1 MIRFTQR
8 ELDAILGEFLGK
20 PYKRFASGPDAYD
33 CYGLVKAFM
42 ARIGVDIPEIGAV
55 NPNDSRPIYEQQ
67 QTDYVRI
74 EWPRP
79 WSLVTFSGKDLN
91 AHIGVVLPNDNLFL
105 HCPGR
110 AAGRVLAEPLSRRPW
125 RDTIDGYWWP
135 KSVLE
140 SIIMLTP
147 MTTKRAWQ
155 FVKCDGRSLGEIIE
169 QDITDGRDVQVQAFI
184 DGQLVEVDDWTMIP
198 SPVNQLVVR
207 PVVGEGDQMGMMA
220 GMVALA
226 MLAPYI
232 AGPLAG
238 VSSGA
243 ATAAGGYGAAAWAA
257 GGSTAF
263 AYGLANAA
271 VMMGG
276 ALALN
281 ALIGP
286 GEGAKDASQHYAW
299 DPQTTQRVGSFVPL
313 VYGTFGVKGSI
324 IAAYATGEYTTQAQT
339 LLKGL
344 YVRSAKDLYHLKI
357 AYSDGPIG
365 GVVDGTEQLNGKAA
379 EQYDDSDDFVIEH
392 FVGNSDQA
400 ASSVLDGFEISVN
413 KLCYDTAVS
422 PNEVT
427 KTFTAVKCD
436 RAAAVLRFPNG
447 FTNYTAD
454 GDSGTTSVDVTFR
467 IRPSGGSWHTIFDGE
482 IHGKTKN
489 PVRLHLWFDGT
500 YDGASGPFT
509 KTSGTA
515 FTLVAGTTYEV
526 GVTRNNSRHSDR
538 GDDFYFDCIQCSF
551 TTAQKHP
558 GLAYTAIGA
567 AASKDIS
574 GAIDYYAQIKGKLVR
589 VYDPDE
595 EEWNIEWSDNP
606 AWVAYDLLTRPVIKG
621 NGDTEAY
628 SVDYYRRLDPSYLI
642 LADFVALA
650 DWCDELVPD
659 ESGEPGSTEKRY
671 VFNGVFDTE
680 GTAWDQAVRVCRMAC
695 AMLHFRGHK
704 IGIVIDK
711 PGTPVQMFNV
721 SNLRGGFSETWIDTR
736 EVATVYDCEF
746 YDETGDYSAESWP
759 VPLLGAAND
768 VPAAL
773 DCFGHTK
780 RSRVWRYASRQL
792 RVNQY
797 MKRFIEIPASLDAI
811 YTDLGDIVYVQHPSL
826 QRASGGRVVE
836 VYADGVKLDKSVEM
850 GEGDYA
856 LLIRTHD
863 GTDERLTLYAVDS
876 VTGVESGDN
885 DIVVIDGTWEYT
897 PNVNDLWTFGEEV
910 KVIDLYRVKGFA
922 RGGDGQVLIQASQY
936 STDYYADDE
945 EAPTIEAKTYSET
958 KGGIAPSLLPTTA
971 QAVAADRADVDDVV
985 DTLMWEGLA
994 FTGDAI
1000 NTVTWECT
1008 GDGVKYKG
1016 QWCPIEDDAV
1026 GTTDKY
1032 IYFDPAIGDPRYL
1045 QTTNDLSDLAGF
1057 ERYVFCV
1064 NDGGVAY
1071 FKPGVLMTS
1080 DDVKLYN
1087 IEEGATAGATW
1098 GVNIINQPDM
1108 VFQTLFQD
1116 LDPSGANTGVTE
1128 DGTMHTSDG
1137 FGLVIDVKREYGV
1150 HLGECKVYSDGAQTI
1165 NVRIQ
1170 AWSAGATGDVLYNE
1184 SFVCV
1189 DGENTIDLDVDLDE
1203 GTYIIYRNG
1212 THGLKRISSGFDYDA
1227 SGSPL
1232 DWDTFQIVTGA
1243 DTGGTTYASAYY
1255 YFFELTVS
1263 NIDLEVGW
1271 FWVNADRELRSWNGT
1286 SWVLIEDPGVQM
1298 ALDAAADAQATAD
1311 GKIKTFVQASEPTA
1325 ESTGD
1330 LWLDSDDGYKM
1341 YRWSGSAWIDVRDTG
1356 ITSAISAAATA
1367 QSTADGK
1374 VTTFYAASPPTAEA
1388 EGDLWIDT
1396 DDSNRLY
1403 RWSGS
1408 AWVDVQDGD
1417 IAEAVARAGTASA
1430 IASDGKI
1437 VSHYSTA
1444 PPLVAHWKL
1453 NDNADSTVVAD
1464 SSGNGH
1470 HGTAS
1475 GVILRSN
1482 GSVVTGDYRGNSL
1495 SNRGVAF
1502 VCSGETRFGKCII
1515 DVNSPRTLR
1524 INASVFIAGTGVVG
1538 DPLYSKLYD
1547 LVSGPNEIDLDMVF
1561 PTNDPGEQ
1569 YALWLPSGGT
1579 GVNVGIRVN
1588 STLGSGG
1595 FAGLLGD
1602 TVVFSGYCIANT
1614 GVIDTTYYW
1623 FFGLQTNQ
1631 SLGYTSGMS
1640 VPGKIGTGLEFIT
1653 ARSRYISVPHHADLN
1668 IGAGSGGTIC
1678 FWVKWDGTRVATGGY
1693 NPRLFTKGS
1702 MNVYHNVSGAI
1713 VFQNPTATTSIVGVL
1728 VPGVW
1733 RHIAL
1738 VLDPTAGTRTFYVDG
1753 IEATASGREGAMPN
1767 TATGVVYLG
1776 SYTTTGGYFGG
1787 QVDDTRIYSRP
1798 LTRGEILRIYNEGH
1812 GTENVVI
1819 PDVGDLWIK
1828 TDEDNKPYRWSGAAW
1843 VDADYDVA
1851 TWSKIVGDGK
1861 PSNNADVTADNPVEA
1876 FRETFE
1882 NPNNDVAMRWLPDGT
1897 YDRGEVSTVA
1907 GGIVGGKVLQCG
1919 NNSDNDHVFRYFYRP
1934 IPFDPEKLYRIRA
1947 RVRRVEGGG
1956 SFYLGVGGMD
1966 ETKTT
1971 FVRYNGDNLDAG
1983 HHWVASQEAYP
1994 TDWTVYTGYVKGH
2007 ADVGVNGN
2015 NSPHPDPSD
2024 PAKLHADV
2032 CYIHPVF
2039 QANNPYKTGIYEI
2052 DYIVIDTIPEEASW
2066 ESVYGSGKPEDNA
2079 DVTATHATSILF
2091 HSDTEPTS
2099 PQEGWTW
2106 WDTSGDPV
2114 LIKRYDGSE
2123 WVTVGVDIQ
2132 HWLHGVDPTKLDGSH
2147 LYPSSVDTDALKAN
2161 SVTAAKMLVE
2171 MLSAITQYVG
2181 TLVGGSITGSEIV
2194 GGIIRTAT
2202 SGRYVQIDE
2211 EGIKFFMVATAGL
2224 YGTTGSGGS
2233 NLVYGTSGSGGSGA
2247 IYGNGVL
2254 ARFYN
2259 MGSGIPFDIV
2269 SEQATVGDLHL
2280 FPRSSDPTTG
2290 KRGDIALVNNK
2301 LRVCTSTT
2309 PTWQDL

>member
-8 ELDAILGEFLGK
+8 ELDAILSEFLGK

-110 AAGRVLAEPLSRRPW
+110 AAGKVLVEPLSRRPW

-155 FVKCDGRSLGEIIE
+155 FVKWDGRSLGEIIE

-226 MLAPYI
+226 MLAPHI

-276 ALALN
+276 ALALK

-286 GEGAKDASQHYAW
+286 DEGKRDDSQHYTW
-299 DPQTTQRVGSFVPL
+299 EPQTTQRVGSFVPL

-324 IAAYATGEYTTQAQT
+324 IAAYATGEHAVGESTW
-339 LLKGL
+339 LKTIQIQ
-344 YVRSAKDLYHLKI
+344 SSTDLYHLKI

-500 YDGASGPFT
+500 YDGASDPFT

-628 SVDYYRRLDPSYLI
+628 SVDYYRRLDPSYLV

-659 ESGEPGSTEKRY
+659 ESGESGSTEKRY

-704 IGIVIDK
+704 IGVVIDK

-836 VYADGVKLDKSVEM
+836 VYADGVKLNKSVEM

-863 GTDERLTLYAVDS
+863 GTDERLTLYEVDS

-922 RGGDGQVLIQASQY
+922 RGGDGQVLIQAAQY
-936 STDYYADDE
+936 TTDYYTDDE
-945 EAPTIEAKTYSET
+945 EAPKIEAKTYSET

-971 QAVAADRADVDDVV
+971 QAVAADRSDVDNAV
-985 DTLMWEGLA
+985 DTLMWEGLS

-1087 IEEGATAGATW
+1087 IEAGATVGATW
-1098 GVNIINQPDM
+1098 GVNIADQPDGYL
-1108 VFQTLFQD
+1108 VKWQGTLTAHPA
-1116 LDPSGANTGVTE
+1116 DPEEGWAYRNSTDGKSYIYHDSAWYQMTADGVDGANGADGADGLSIVWRGESSSPPASPAMNHAYRDTDDGIIYIYNGTAWEPMVYDGS
-1128 DGTMHTSDG
+1128 DGT
-1137 FGLVIDVKREYGV
+1137 
-1150 HLGECKVYSDGAQTI
+1150 DGA
-1165 NVRIQ
+1165 
-1170 AWSAGATGDVLYNE
+1170 AGADGADGLSVFITYHDNAYDNPPSTPTGDGTTGGWHTNATSAVVWL
-1184 SFVCV
+1184 SQKTAADASSGTWGTPFRVAGV
-1189 DGENTIDLDVDLDE
+1189 DGAD
-1203 GTYIIYRNG
+1203 
-1212 THGLKRISSGFDYDA
+1212 
-1227 SGSPL
+1227 
-1232 DWDTFQIVTGA
+1232 GA
-1243 DTGGTTYASAYY
+1243 DGAAGVDGTDGTSIVWQGTYASHPASPSNGWAYY
-1255 YFFELTVS
+1255 NSTDGKSYVYQSGTWYQMTVDGVDGANGADGEDGLS
-1263 NIDLEVGW
+1263 IVWHGDATSPDPSWEV
-1271 FWVNADRELRSWNGT
+1271 VNHCYRDTDNGYAYIYNGT
-1286 SWVLIEDPGVQM
+1286 AWELMVRDGSDGTAGTDGTDGLSVFVTYHDNAADTQPSDPTGDGTTSGWHTNVTSSVVWISQKV
-1298 ALDAAADAQATAD
+1298 AADA
-1311 GKIKTFVQASEPTA
+1311 S
-1325 ESTGD
+1325 
-1330 LWLDSDDGYKM
+1330 
-1341 YRWSGSAWIDVRDTG
+1341 SGTWGTPIR
-1356 ITSAISAAATA
+1356 IS
-1367 QSTADGK
+1367 
-1374 VTTFYAASPPTAEA
+1374 
-1388 EGDLWIDT
+1388 
-1396 DDSNRLY
+1396 
-1403 RWSGS
+1403 
-1408 AWVDVQDGD
+1408 
-1417 IAEAVARAGTASA
+1417 GTAIWS
-1430 IASDGKI
+1430 
-1437 VSHYSTA
+1437 
-1444 PPLVAHWKL
+1444 
-1453 NDNADSTVVAD
+1453 
-1464 SSGNGH
+1464 
-1470 HGTAS
+1470 
-1475 GVILRSN
+1475 
-1482 GSVVTGDYRGNSL
+1482 
-1495 SNRGVAF
+1495 
-1502 VCSGETRFGKCII
+1502 E
-1515 DVNSPRTLR
+1515 
-1524 INASVFIAGTGVVG
+1524 
-1538 DPLYSKLYD
+1538 
-1547 LVSGPNEIDLDMVF
+1547 
-1561 PTNDPGEQ
+1561 
-1569 YALWLPSGGT
+1569 
-1579 GVNVGIRVN
+1579 
-1588 STLGSGG
+1588 
-1595 FAGLLGD
+1595 
-1602 TVVFSGYCIANT
+1602 
-1614 GVIDTTYYW
+1614 VID
-1623 FFGLQTNQ
+1623 
-1631 SLGYTSGMS
+1631 
-1640 VPGKIGTGLEFIT
+1640 
-1653 ARSRYISVPHHADLN
+1653 
-1668 IGAGSGGTIC
+1668 
-1678 FWVKWDGTRVATGGY
+1678 
-1693 NPRLFTKGS
+1693 
-1702 MNVYHNVSGAI
+1702 
-1713 VFQNPTATTSIVGVL
+1713 
-1728 VPGVW
+1728 
-1733 RHIAL
+1733 
-1738 VLDPTAGTRTFYVDG
+1738 
-1753 IEATASGREGAMPN
+1753 
-1767 TATGVVYLG
+1767 
-1776 SYTTTGGYFGG
+1776 
-1787 QVDDTRIYSRP
+1787 
-1798 LTRGEILRIYNEGH
+1798 
-1812 GTENVVI
+1812 
-1819 PDVGDLWIK
+1819 
-1828 TDEDNKPYRWSGAAW
+1828 DN
-1843 VDADYDVA
+1843 
-1851 TWSKIVGDGK
+1851 GK
-1861 PSNNADVTADNPVEA
+1861 PSNYADVTADNPVEA

-1882 NPNNDVAMRWLPDGT
+1882 NPHNDVATRWLPDGT
-1897 YDRGEVSTVA
+1897 YDSGEVSTVA

-1983 HHWVASQEAYP
+1983 HHWVASQGAYP

-2079 DVTATHATSILF
+2079 DVTADNPVNSFRETFEDSKDIIATRWGISALSNRFEIVDEEGVAGGRILRC
-2091 HSDTEPTS
+2091 
-2099 PQEGWTW
+2099 
-2106 WDTSGDPV
+2106 GDN
-2114 LIKRYDGSE
+2114 DGNDYVRAI
-2123 WVTVGVDIQ
+2123 WCKK
-2132 HWLHGVDPTKLDGSH
+2132 LPFDPTKLYRLRVRVRRTAGSGVFYLGLDGFLANGTTENNPSGHSSHWGLLGVGPGSDWTVYTVYFQGLDAVGRTGSGTVDSPYTLKEGTAYFSFECRANFNGETGITDIDQIILDVLPESADEIPEGGTNKWAAESGADVTAEHQGDINIDNIQDGSSYKK
-2147 LYPSSVDTDALKAN
+2147 LSAANLAALQSAINLDTPQPRSGWEGAFTDDSPSAGYVAWSSFVVRYQGTDYTITASNADEKYLYWNAGATKTQLYATDTIGDALGSGKFIVGYNDDGTFYPSQFFKILHGALIQASTIITDHL
-2161 SVTAAKMLVE
+2161 VAK
-2171 MLSAITQYVG
+2171 AITTEKLNDNAV
-2181 TLVGGSITGSEIV
+2181 
-2194 GGIIRTAT
+2194 T
-2202 SGRYVQIDE
+2202 SPE
-2211 EGIKFFMVATAGL
+2211 AAM
-2224 YGTTGSGGS
+2224 TTGSASAGTLQSVEITTTGGPVIVIGSATLTLPYSTNPANVFLKRDGTTIYDSSGHAKLINDGTPTEAVTMMIVDTPAADTYTYTLVATGGGS
-2233 NLVYGTSGSGGSGA
+2233 YTYRSL
-2247 IYGNGVL
+2247 L
-2254 ARFYN
+2254 AL
-2259 MGSGIPFDIV
+2259 
-2269 SEQATVGDLHL
+2269 EL
-2280 FPRSSDPTTG
+2280 
-2290 KRGDIALVNNK
+2290 KK
-2301 LRVCTSTT
+2301 
-2309 PTWQDL
+2309 